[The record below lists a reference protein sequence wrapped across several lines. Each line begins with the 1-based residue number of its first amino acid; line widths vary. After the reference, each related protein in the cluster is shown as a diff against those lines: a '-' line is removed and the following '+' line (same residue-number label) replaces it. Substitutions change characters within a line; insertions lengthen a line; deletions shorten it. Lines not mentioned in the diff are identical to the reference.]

1 MSKTARS
8 DSHTDKERPLLKK
21 RGSTALPV
29 TTTTPLRKR
38 AVTKPDTKATNQGN
52 DLHPDQPE
60 KGKTG
65 RPRGA
70 KNKRT
75 VLAGN
80 PVAAQAAIDS
90 GLTPLQVLCHVMNI
104 LYEQGMNAWATVG
117 KRRKRYVD
125 IEKLKL
131 ASDIAAKAAPFIHAR
146 LSAIEIAKNMT
157 DAELLALIHATA
169 AEAGIT
175 LDGVSMRLPEPVGT
189 TP

>member
-1 MSKTARS
+1 MKP
-8 DSHTDKERPLLKK
+8 PLVK
-21 RGSTALPV
+21 RGALPV
-29 TTTTPLRKR
+29 TATTPLRKR

-52 DLHPDQPE
+52 ASHPDAPA
-60 KGKTG
+60 GGGRGSGRAG
-65 RPRGA
+65 RPAGA

-80 PVAAQAAIDS
+80 PIAAQAAIDS

-146 LSAIEIAKNMT
+146 LSAIEIAKNMS

-169 AEAGIT
+169 AEAGVT
-175 LDGVSMRLPEPVGT
+175 LDGVSMRLPEPASTAV
-189 TP
+189 